1 MYRFLKKFFLD
12 YEIKECNR
20 IYKLPFCTVSKVD
33 ELGKKRCLVIN
44 NIPTLWSNAS
54 EECTSSSLEY
64 HYAADIL
71 PIPVDQRYG
80 TDDMKYL
87 AEVIKSVLFERT

>member
-1 MYRFLKKFFLD
+1 MKLKSVTEFTNFL
-12 YEIKECNR
+12 
-20 IYKLPFCTVSKVD
+20 FCTVSKVD

-44 NIPTLWSNAS
+44 NIPTLWSSAS